1 MVNKKTIIAIILVLL
16 IELPIWIY
24 LIYWTL
30 SQLNPDRL
38 VWFLFWIYVPT
49 TIMTS
54 ILSKIIAGEKED

>member
-1 MVNKKTIIAIILVLL
+1 MNKKTTVAIILALF

-24 LIYWTL
+24 LIYWIL

-49 TIMTS
+49 LIVTS
-54 ILSKIIAGEKED
+54 ILAKIIGEDKT